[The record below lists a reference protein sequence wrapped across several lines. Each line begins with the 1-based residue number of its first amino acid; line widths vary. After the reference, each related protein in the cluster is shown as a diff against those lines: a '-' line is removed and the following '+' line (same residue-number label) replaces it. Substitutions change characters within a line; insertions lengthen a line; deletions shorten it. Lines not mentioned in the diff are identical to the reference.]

1 MSWCWYYGYLV
12 FEINIL
18 HQIIVAKFLI
28 FLVWLNILVAKF
40 LILSQQVIGIGGSYL
55 NKLLVLSAVQLQAA
69 LRVELQAAP
78 LSPRPLALRAAQ
90 EQALDQ
96 VQALE
101 AALLP

>member
-1 MSWCWYYGYLV
+1 MLYSF
-12 FEINIL
+12 FE
-18 HQIIVAKFLI
+18 
-28 FLVWLNILVAKF
+28 
-40 LILSQQVIGIGGSYL
+40 
-55 NKLLVLSAVQLQAA
+55 A

-101 AALLP
+101 AALNQDLALWNTIVCIYTR